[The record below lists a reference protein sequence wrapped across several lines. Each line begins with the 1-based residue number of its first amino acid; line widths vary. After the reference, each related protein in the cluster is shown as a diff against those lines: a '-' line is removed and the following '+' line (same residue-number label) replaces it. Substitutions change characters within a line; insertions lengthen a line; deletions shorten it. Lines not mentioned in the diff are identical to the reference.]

1 MLKRMRI
8 VRGRFHL
15 TLGRRVLA
23 ARPGRLGAGS
33 VRSGKGGA
41 VEGQRSSRAQEE
53 RAILWKILATG
64 SELERACG
72 DKAAADELREQ
83 ARVIVEDIAAHAGE
97 LRDAFLAQ
105 PAVAELLG
113 NT

>member
-1 MLKRMRI
+1 MAEEYWL
-8 VRGRFHL
+8 RGRADL
-15 TLGRRVLA
+15 ALGQYEA
-23 ARPGRLGAGS
+23 ARAALLKAREAAG
-33 VRSGKGGA
+33 
-41 VEGQRSSRAQEE
+41 AQEE